1 MYTETML
8 LPALPQLID
17 EFDLSYNTS
26 SWILS
31 AYLVAGA
38 VMTPVS
44 GKLSDIYGK
53 KKIMIILI
61 LIYTIGLII
70 SPLSSNFFMLL
81 ISRILQGIGI
91 SVFPVTFGLVR
102 EHFPREKLALSQ
114 GVISSMFAGGS
125 VLGLAIGGTIVQYY
139 SWRFTFFS
147 IIPIAICLIFIIMR
161 FIPTEKKV
169 IDNSKIKNHK
179 SNERF
184 DLRGSILLG
193 VSIITFL
200 LFITYLKTDS
210 LDENYTS
217 LNFIKIPLTSLICLI
232 FFISSF
238 IAFLSFERKT
248 KFPLIS
254 SKLFLDRRILAS
266 NIILLI
272 VGMSMFTIFQTLPIL
287 AQSPYPVG
295 FNNNPLQMSIIQ
307 LPFALVLLILG
318 PLAGFMISRIGQ
330 TTPLLI
336 GTIAMSLG
344 FSLILLGRLNE
355 FYISLYLVIISIGL
369 SLTNVSSTNIVMVQ
383 SSFEQIGISLGI
395 SNLLRIIGSSIGPTI
410 AGLFMQTH
418 LLPIDLSKNQ
428 NQYFPT
434 AAAYDL
440 IFGTMLILSLF
451 ALSISFFLIKKQKS
465 E

>member
-1 MYTETML
+1 ML

-61 LIYTIGLII
+61 SIYTIGLII

-81 ISRILQGIGI
+81 VSRILQGIGI

-139 SWRFTFFS
+139 SWRLTFFS

-161 FIPTEKKV
+161 FIPNEKKG
-169 IDNSKIKNHK
+169 IYNSKIKNHE

-200 LFITYLKTDS
+200 LFITFLKTDS
-210 LDENYTS
+210 LDENHTL

-254 SKLFLDRRILAS
+254 SRLFLDRRILAS

-295 FNNNPLQMSIIQ
+295 FNNNPLQMSIVQ

-344 FSLILLGRLNE
+344 FSLILLGRFNE

-369 SLTNVSSTNIVMVQ
+369 SLTNVSSTNIVMMQ

-440 IFGTMLILSLF
+440 IFGTMLILSMF

-465 E
+465 VS